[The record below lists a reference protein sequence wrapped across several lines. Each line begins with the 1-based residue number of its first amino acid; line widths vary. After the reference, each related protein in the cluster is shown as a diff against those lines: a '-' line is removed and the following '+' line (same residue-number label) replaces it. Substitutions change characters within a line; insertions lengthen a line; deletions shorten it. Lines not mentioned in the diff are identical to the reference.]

1 MWKYFSERVRI
12 CEDICLCLIRV
23 QLQRRRILIIKQI
36 GWLVLWLSV
45 DLFPQPLLL
54 FQWAHEQ
61 NSHGGRWCM
70 VSAIWTSIHQG
81 WTDYS
86 QCWMPNQAA
95 AENNIEYLLWHY
107 SPGEWADYQICR
119 LNILDCFHHGRDNLT
134 ERDMYP
140 GYRFAFPIYSTSAN
154 SATHLHI
161 ECTVL
166 STAFHR

>member
-1 MWKYFSERVRI
+1 MWKYFSEWVRI

-23 QLQRRRILIIKQI
+23 QPLWRRILIIKQI
-36 GWLVLWLSV
+36 GWPVLWLSV

-61 NSHGGRWCM
+61 NSHGGRQCM
-70 VSAIWTSIHQG
+70 VSAIWTSINQG

-86 QCWMPNQAA
+86 HCWMPNQAA
-95 AENNIEYLLWHY
+95 AENDIEYLLWHY

-134 ERDMYP
+134 GRDMYS